1 MDTNLKTL
9 IEEKKS
15 TVQTDKIKLDKQL
28 VTDKIK
34 LENIYSEK
42 KQNLSRILADNYT
55 KDIFYNHE
63 FAKNKIRKKY

>member
-9 IEEKKS
+9 IEEKNS

-55 KDIFYNHE
+55 KDIFYNLE
-63 FAKNKIRKKY
+63 FAQTR

>member
-28 VTDKIK
+28 VIDKIK
-34 LENIYSEK
+34 LENNYSEK
-42 KQNLSRILADNYT
+42 KIYLEY
-55 KDIFYNHE
+55 
-63 FAKNKIRKKY
+63 